1 MLFIIY
7 KEHIYVTKIFLSF
20 VRPSPFVSPAP
31 SHQHL
36 AWFAYVHTKVQRL
49 QLYFHCSPPCSGV
62 KSCLEPT
69 SIILGIFQSEA
80 NYLLYKKN
88 PYTKNRQLD
97 SENIVQQNNMKRS
110 NCGILNTINQ
120 SIHQLFFLSAWA
132 AAGRLGRSSS

>member
-80 NYLLYKKN
+80 NYLLYKKILIQKIDN
-88 PYTKNRQLD
+88 LTVKILF
-97 SENIVQQNNMKRS
+97 SKILLKEVIVVFL
-110 NCGILNTINQ
+110 IQ
-120 SIHQLFFLSAWA
+120 SISYYYFFYLP
-132 AAGRLGRSSS
+132 GRLLVVLAGLHPK